1 MRRFAAATVST
12 ALAVVVLNACGGGSD
27 TDEYCDAIEST
38 QGDLSAIDTPTPTNE
53 AFSDA
58 LSAIQDIADKAP
70 SSSKDDWQTVA
81 DKLAAVQ
88 KALEDAGMNLED
100 LTDPSKLGSAD
111 PSDMEA
117 IQKSVTDL
125 GEVQE
130 IASNLQTEVKED
142 CNIDLS

>member
-12 ALAVVVLNACGGGSD
+12 ALAFVMLSACGGGSD
-27 TDEYCDAIEST
+27 TSEYCDAIEST
-38 QGDLSAIDTPTPTNE
+38 QGDLSAIDTTKPTNE

-88 KALEDAGMNLED
+88 KALEDAGLNIED
-100 LTDPSKLGSAD
+100 MTDPSKLGSAD

-130 IASNLQTEVKED
+130 VQSNLQTEVKED